1 MVGRSRISE
10 FIPYE
15 CTHILVLL
23 YLAGGEI
30 ACARGCRVRS
40 GGLQAGTFHWAGAIE
55 AFVCLCA
62 MGLLYVAFYRMRS
75 IDLDFRSHQSAC
87 MGLHGFYGQ
96 ARATDVEV
104 AARGDL

>member
-1 MVGRSRISE
+1 MVLMRSE
-10 FIPYE
+10 W
-15 CTHILVLL
+15 IL
-23 YLAGGEI
+23 
-30 ACARGCRVRS
+30 RVRS

>member
-1 MVGRSRISE
+1 M
-10 FIPYE
+10 F
-15 CTHILVLL
+15 
-23 YLAGGEI
+23 
-30 ACARGCRVRS
+30 GCPESHAIDATSYRVRS

-96 ARATDVEV
+96 ARAADVEV

>member
-1 MVGRSRISE
+1 MNPQPVTVSHSHRRN
-10 FIPYE
+10 
-15 CTHILVLL
+15 IL
-23 YLAGGEI
+23 
-30 ACARGCRVRS
+30 RVRS

-104 AARGDL
+104 AARGVL